1 MKLLQ
6 GTRTA
11 YDNLIIGSN
20 RSWSAELYYENGDT
34 WVPVSNDAL
43 QSMTINDYVCDGANI
58 TMGCVAGSKATISL
72 VGIDTS
78 TSAALSEGVK
88 IRVQLTL
95 SEYVVS
101 DLLTPDTVTLVTPI
115 WVITESK
122 RQKLGGN
129 KYDCTLTAYDISYIM
144 TKSYTQSYTLTAR
157 QAVASIASRYGL
169 GVNSSVR
176 EAVFETEGSTPH
188 LFEPL
193 DEEVTDKQMLAYLAG
208 YYGCYAE
215 INEDGEIC
223 FSWFSPSDDIIGP
236 DRVFDGGAYVA
247 EMEERTIVLLE
258 SGTSDTPLVAPS
270 DANGFSIN
278 FENPYMTAE
287 QLNAVCD
294 ARIAGDAV
302 SFRIGKIHYKGSP
315 LNNSGTIVTVE
326 DIDGDTAVFY
336 IMKRTLEYDGG
347 LSETIECLGE
357 SESAIAHGSTS
368 PLQKKISRTL
378 SRMENAIKNATDVI
392 TQTKGSIFELIP
404 VDESDP
410 AKGNSGW
417 KLYST
422 ETGSNNVILANSSG
436 IGFSSNGGQSFN
448 AAAIYIDENGTGHIN
463 ADFIDVGQI
472 SADMIDTSGL
482 VVGGVGYDSLEEI
495 LDAVIETSNSSVTG
509 IDVLYGQNQS
519 SSTPPVAWS
528 TNAPEWKDGYFIWS
542 KTQTTV
548 NGEITETEPV
558 CITGASG
565 ASGRGIKS
573 IVEQYGLIAA
583 TYTGTTLNG
592 SAVSWAETPPTLV
605 DGYCYWTRNKITWDD
620 GSVTYTD
627 AVKANDYNSVL
638 EKANDAASKVA
649 AWCST
654 NDTTLIDG
662 GKIYTGSITADKIA
676 AGSITADKLA
686 AGAITAESVNVGW
699 QSGNCATNWYNPN
712 GLNLDT
718 YFTVTAE
725 SSDNYYA
732 KVLLKQAYSGTIRCS
747 SKPFY
752 VSNGDTVN
760 FGGTIKNSTAK
771 QSGLY
776 LEYSSKSDGSYSV
789 KAYAVSS
796 STTATA
802 YTRSYK
808 ATASGWYRLTC
819 AFDSPASGSYHSGVY
834 CMRSVRG
841 DMIVNG
847 TIKSTD
853 GLTYFDLDN
862 SALVSEN
869 SSGYKTKLTSA
880 GIVST
885 YGTNNAGGMRAVV
898 MDGTTQPSLWLWFK
912 NSLKIS
918 LSGSD
923 SYTTN
928 DQYLGFGS
936 DGITALVHTNFS
948 KGIAVSGDLS
958 CEGITATDITTTS
971 SKFAG
976 FVHTRT
982 DYGTIKAGVGIAEGL
997 TSAAL
1002 ELSESGSITARID
1015 VTNDTGY
1022 GAAKMFLTGKK
1033 GKSSPLA
1040 LGMKSSSG
1048 DYSSSLWFNGNLI
1061 TASSSEKYK
1070 SDIQPYTD
1078 SALDLVN
1085 SSVIYSYKYK
1095 HDGDNAL
1102 TKYGLV
1108 IERECPSE
1116 IVDNSGDAISLYS
1129 MCSILW
1135 KAVQELS
1142 KKLSE
1147 QEVNKNA

>member
-6 GTRTA
+6 DTRTA

-20 RSWSAELYYENGDT
+20 RSWSARLYYESGDA
-34 WVPVSNDAL
+34 WVPVSNDVL
-43 QSMTINDYVCDGANI
+43 QSMTINDYVCDGTNI

-88 IRVQLTL
+88 IRVQLEL

-101 DLLTPDTVTLVTPI
+101 DLLTPDAVTLVTPI
-115 WVITESK
+115 WVITENK

-129 KYDCTLTAYDISYIM
+129 KYDCTLTAYDLSYIM
-144 TKSYTQSYTLTAR
+144 TKSYTQSYVLTAR

-169 GVNSSVR
+169 TVDSSVK
-176 EAVFETEGSTPH
+176 EAVSETDGSTPH

-193 DEEVTDKQMLAYLAG
+193 DEELTDKQMLAYLAG

-236 DRVFDGGAYVA
+236 DRVFDGGAYVT

-302 SFRIGKIHYKGSP
+302 SFRIGKVHYKGSP
-315 LNNSGTIVTVE
+315 LNNSGTIVTIE
-326 DIDGDTAVFY
+326 DIDGDTATFY

-573 IVEQYGLIAA
+573 IVEQYALIAA
-583 TYTGTTLNG
+583 TYTGTTLN
-592 SAVSWAETPPTLV
+592 SSSVNWAETPPTLV

-638 EKANDAASKVA
+638 EKANNAASKVA

-686 AGAITAESVNVGW
+686 VGAITAESVNVGW

-718 YFTVTAE
+718 YFTVTSE

-760 FGGTIKNSTAK
+760 FGGTIKNATAK

-789 KAYAVSS
+789 KAYAASS
-796 STTATA
+796 STTAMA

-808 ATASGWYRLTC
+808 ATVSGWYRLTC

-880 GIVST
+880 GIVSS
-885 YGTNNAGGMRAVV
+885 YGSVDSGGLQPLAIRITDTNIPVAQVLWFTDFLQIGMGAPTNNDAYMQF
-898 MDGTTQPSLWLWFK
+898 D
-912 NSLKIS
+912 
-918 LSGSD
+918 
-923 SYTTN
+923 
-928 DQYLGFGS
+928 S
-936 DGITALVHTNFS
+936 DGIDCLKNVNFW
-948 KGIAVSGDLS
+948 KN
-958 CEGITATDITTTS
+958 ITANGVTTTS
-971 SKFAG
+971 DNFAG
-976 FVHTRT
+976 LVHTRT
-982 DYGTIKAGVGIAEGL
+982 DYGTIKAGVGIVGGL

-1022 GAAKMFLTGKK
+1022 AAAKMFLTGKK
-1033 GKSSPLA
+1033 GRSSPLA

-1108 IERECPSE
+1108 IERECPTE